1 MASLKHSTHS
11 VTIEAPFNIAWDYIS
26 NPLNQPNW
34 AVNFVKGAR
43 LEGEKL
49 IMTTVMGEDTV
60 DWQAN
65 REQGII
71 DSIGSDGTVTP
82 TRLIEIGD
90 SLLYIFTFSMPVEVP
105 GQVFAEGQAGMDEE
119 LAMLKKIVEAL
130 VVESA

>member
-11 VTIEAPFNIAWDYIS
+11 ITIEAPFDVAWNYIS

-34 AVNFVKGAR
+34 AINFVKDTR
-43 LEGEKL
+43 MEDEKL

-65 REQGII
+65 REQGTI
-71 DSIGSDGTVTP
+71 DMVGSDGTVTP

-90 SLLYIFTFSMPVEVP
+90 SLHYIFTFSMPVHVP
-105 GQVFAEGQAGMDEE
+105 EQVFAEGQAGMDEE
-119 LAMLKKIVEAL
+119 LSTLKQIVEAL
-130 VVESA
+130 VMESA